1 MEITRKQ
8 TGSLSV
14 RHHQFVTDKLRISI
28 NLLDIFIKPNYFS
41 SVFR

>member
-14 RHHQFVTDKLRISI
+14 RNHQFVTDKLRISI